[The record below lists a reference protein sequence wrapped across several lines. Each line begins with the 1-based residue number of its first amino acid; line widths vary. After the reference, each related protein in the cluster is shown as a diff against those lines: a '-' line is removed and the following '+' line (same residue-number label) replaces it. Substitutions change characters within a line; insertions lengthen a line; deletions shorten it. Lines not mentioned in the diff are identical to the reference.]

1 MNYPHYNPASD
12 NRPLSDDELNEL
24 DDLLAELPADE
35 TMNIE
40 ALDGYLAALLL
51 APKPLPSLPG
61 ADWLPAIWGGDREP
75 EPAPFSSG
83 KQRKKAVML
92 VLRHL
97 HSIATAWT
105 QHPDGWEPI
114 FSQATDEEG
123 QDYTDAEDWS
133 AGFLAAVELA
143 PDDWAPWFEG
153 GETEE
158 WLAPI
163 VALGSVEG
171 LLTNASLAE
180 RDAASRLIPDAMLA
194 MWAWRQRG

>member
-24 DDLLAELPADE
+24 DDLLAELPADA

-51 APKPLPSLPG
+51 APTPLPELPG
-61 ADWLPAIWGGDREP
+61 EDWLPLIWGGDLSP
-75 EPAPFSSG
+75 EPAPFVSG

-97 HSIATAWT
+97 HSIATAWA
-105 QHPDGWEPI
+105 QHPNAWEPI
-114 FSQATDEEG
+114 FSQATDEDE
-123 QDYTDAEDWS
+123 QDYADAEDWS
-133 AGFLAAVELA
+133 AGFLAGVALA
-143 PDDWAPWFEG
+143 PEAWGPWFEG
-153 GETEE
+153 GQTEE

-163 VALGSVEG
+163 VALGSVDG
-171 LLTNASLAE
+171 LLTNATLAE

-194 MWAWRQRG
+194 MWTWRQSQ

>member
-1 MNYPHYNPASD
+1 MNYPSYRPESD
-12 NRPLSDDELNEL
+12 DRPLSDDELNEL
-24 DDLLAELPADE
+24 DELLAELPADA

-51 APKPLPSLPG
+51 APAPLPDLPG
-61 ADWLPAIWGGDREP
+61 AAWLPPIWGGDGSP
-75 EPAPFSSG
+75 EPAPFVSG

-97 HSIATAWT
+97 HSIATAWAKGP
-105 QHPDGWEPI
+105 QAWEPI
-114 FSQATDEEG
+114 FSQATDDDG
-123 QDYTDAEDWS
+123 QDYADAEDWA
-133 AGFLAAVELA
+133 AGFLAAVSLD
-143 PDDWAPWFEG
+143 PDSWGPLFDE

-163 VALGSVEG
+163 VALGSVDG

-194 MWAWRQRG
+194 MWAWRQGR